1 MASPTMA
8 FMSPDVDRAG
18 RSSTWLTACSV
29 AGSRLPTR
37 PRGSYA
43 VPVDLEFSGEVWFWK
58 GPSPY
63 HFVTVPEDE
72 SAELQA
78 ASALVTYGWGM
89 IPVEVQIG
97 STRWTTSLFP
107 KNGGYVVPLK
117 DRVRNA
123 ETIVVGDTVTVRLAV
138 DV

>member
-1 MASPTMA
+1 
-8 FMSPDVDRAG
+8 MSLTVPYADRM
-18 RSSTWLTACSV
+18 
-29 AGSRLPTR
+29 
-37 PRGSYA
+37 
-43 VPVDLEFSGEVWFWK
+43 DLEFSGEVWFWK

-63 HFVTVPEDE
+63 HFVTVTEDE

-78 ASALVTYGWGM
+78 TSGLVTYGWGM
-89 IPVEVQIG
+89 IPVEARIG

-117 DRVRNA
+117 DKVRNA
-123 ETIVVGDTVTVRLAV
+123 EGIEVGDVVTVRLVV